1 MTASGRAVVMGM
13 TGIANTINLTRV
25 ISTGLSVTR
34 KKNIGPT
41 GIAAPT
47 TGAAPAA
54 HNPRTSTRPKATP
67 IPKSK
72 VKYLA
77 LRPPKIPNLK
87 FNRQLG

>member
-1 MTASGRAVVMGM
+1 MTASGQAVAMGII
-13 TGIANTINLTRV
+13 GIANTINLTGA

-41 GIAAPT
+41 GIAVPT

-54 HNPRTSTRPKATP
+54 HNPRTSTRPKVTQ
-67 IPKSK
+67 IPRSK

-77 LRPPKIPNLK
+77 TRPPKIPNLK

>member
-1 MTASGRAVVMGM
+1 MTASGRAVVMEM
-13 TGIANTINLTRV
+13 TGIASIINPTRV

-34 KKNIGPT
+34 KKNIDPT
-41 GIAAPT
+41 GIAPPT

-72 VKYLA
+72 VKYFA
-77 LRPPKIPNLK
+77 LWPTKIPNLK
-87 FNRQLG
+87 FQ